1 MCYRTH
7 LLCESKYVT
16 LHFRD
21 RRGAASLRYR
31 NRAEITVLMCKH
43 KPYPVWFSC
52 RRKSYPVY
60 CEHSLRLDS
69 RKPSDWFAS
78 HPCLHSCVEIMTGRT
93 ILYADSTS
101 PGTLRNHDG
110 DGNENARKATGLMS
124 KTTILHVHHAFLYIS
139 LQPRPQGFSLKKWE
153 KPWGR
158 GWFLC
163 RPCTTRTWIDQI
175 SSLLGNGN
183 GKAIN
188 CITSVWTRARSLLF
202 SSNPVSL
209 LLSNWAHWNNRE
221 KKVKGYEIYFSA
233 TFLWTSPLSDRKV
246 LSIRT

>member
-93 ILYADSTS
+93 ILCADSTS

-124 KTTILHVHHAFLYIS
+124 KTTILHVHHAFLYITLPS
-139 LQPRPQGFSLKKWE
+139 LHDYDVKISKFTFRQGLEHKTTTFFFFS
-153 KPWGR
+153 
-158 GWFLC
+158 
-163 RPCTTRTWIDQI
+163 
-175 SSLLGNGN
+175 
-183 GKAIN
+183 
-188 CITSVWTRARSLLF
+188 WTLIQSFRIGQFAVVGLV
-202 SSNPVSL
+202 P
-209 LLSNWAHWNNRE
+209 
-221 KKVKGYEIYFSA
+221 
-233 TFLWTSPLSDRKV
+233 
-246 LSIRT
+246 

>member
-93 ILYADSTS
+93 ILCADSTS

-110 DGNENARKATGLMS
+110 DGNEKSNRFNEQNNNSARAS
-124 KTTILHVHHAFLYIS
+124 RFFVHFVGVPAQL
-139 LQPRPQGFSLKKWE
+139 R
-153 KPWGR
+153 
-158 GWFLC
+158 
-163 RPCTTRTWIDQI
+163 
-175 SSLLGNGN
+175 
-183 GKAIN
+183 
-188 CITSVWTRARSLLF
+188 
-202 SSNPVSL
+202 
-209 LLSNWAHWNNRE
+209 RE
-221 KKVKGYEIYFSA
+221 VTKF
-233 TFLWTSPLSDRKV
+233 
-246 LSIRT
+246 